1 MDQCIPCVLRGS
13 ANLPAPVLSQLR
25 FITTLLRH
33 YRFCLHCVP
42 LRSGS
47 LGAFSH
53 SQGWGGKTNTICT
66 ALSRIIVGI
75 RWRRTTPVK
84 AATPRAATTI
94 TLRDARDIS
103 FKLPFVSDPEYI
115 WYLCWSNTYTQSLV
129 PYLTRILFY
138 FYMYLNIKLP
148 E

>member
-42 LRSGS
+42 LRSEA
-47 LGAFSH
+47 LDAFSH
-53 SQGWGGKTNTICT
+53 PQGWGGKLIPSA

-84 AATPRAATTI
+84 AATPRATTAI
-94 TLRDARDIS
+94 TLRDACDIS
-103 FKLPFVSDPEYI
+103 FKLPFASDPEYI
-115 WYLCWSNTYTQSLV
+115 WYLYWTSIHKVLPDS
-129 PYLTRILFY
+129 RIFLFL
-138 FYMYLNIKLP
+138 YMYLNIKLF